1 MSINKEADF
10 NNYVTSIQLM
20 VYIQTIPYN
29 KNDVE
34 KQNAEGQSQYFKCKT
49 PTVCTQSSLL
59 KLLKVCVHFIQK
71 KGNTK

>member
-34 KQNAEGQSQYFKCKT
+34 KQNAEG
-49 PTVCTQSSLL
+49 
-59 KLLKVCVHFIQK
+59 
-71 KGNTK
+71 